1 MISKDNILTLLA
13 TSYRARKSYHLDVTF
28 QFTQPGVPDFSV
40 NGTLDVHYPGDLLF
54 TTESKDGLVTAART
68 DSKGFTRLN
77 FPKSEAMMTPMPS
90 SRSRIAK
97 CLISTS
103 MFDDGLA
110 DILAGLTPY
119 GGDISLVRDTTPA
132 IINGTACNG
141 YIVDVAGRTPMP
153 TSVTVFVSKSSQ
165 DLHRYVTD
173 HPTIKGA
180 QRTVTLSAPKPN
192 VALPRNPKV
201 TDKDMQKLTA
211 EPEFGGIVVIGKM
224 APPLV
229 GITLLGKP
237 FDLDSPTRAKARIVH
252 FWSMS
257 DSNSCLQVIDIQR
270 AISPFPK
277 GNVQVISVC
286 LDHVQNSQRVKQLWT
301 RMGATWQTI
310 VDPLGPDSDA
320 ARTWRTDT
328 PGGIVILSRS
338 GKVQSLGLRSTDI
351 TDAVNAAMRLP

>member
-1 MISKDNILTLLA
+1 MISNDNILTLLA
-13 TSYRARKSYHLDVTF
+13 KSYRARKGYHLDVTF
-28 QFTQPGVPDFSV
+28 QFTQPGVPDFTV

-68 DSKGFTRLN
+68 DPNGYTRVN

-110 DILAGLTPY
+110 DILSGLTPY

-132 IINGTACNG
+132 NINGTACNG

-180 QRTVTLSAPKPN
+180 QRTVTLSAPKPI

-201 TDKDMQKLTA
+201 TYKDMQKLTA
-211 EPEFGGIVVIGKM
+211 EPEFGGIVALGKV

-229 GITLLGKP
+229 GTTLKGQS
-237 FDLDSPTRAKARIVH
+237 FDLDKPTSAKASIIH
-252 FWSMS
+252 FWSMY
-257 DSNSCLQVIDIQR
+257 DRNSCQQVIDIGH
-270 AISPFPK
+270 AIAPFPK
-277 GNVQVISVC
+277 GAVQVVSVC
-286 LDHVQNSQRVKQLWT
+286 LDHVESSQRVKALWT
-301 RMGATWQTI
+301 RLGASWSTI
-310 VDPLGPDSDA
+310 IDPLGPDSDA
-320 ARTWRTDT
+320 ARRWKTDS
-328 PGGIVILSRS
+328 PGGLIILSKSSRVH
-338 GKVQSLGLRSTDI
+338 GIGLRSTDI
-351 TDAVNAAMRLP
+351 TDAVMAAMRSR

>member
-1 MISKDNILTLLA
+1 MRTNGFSFAMLA
-13 TSYRARKSYHLDVTF
+13 AAFRRRKGYHLDISF
-28 QFTQPGVPDFSV
+28 QFTQPGVPDFQVS
-40 NGTLDVHYPGDLLF
+40 GQLDVMFPGSLLF
-54 TTESKDGLVTAART
+54 TTESKEGLVTAATT
-68 DSKGFTRLN
+68 DAKGFTRLN
-77 FPKSEAMMTPMPS
+77 FPKSEAMVTPMLP
-90 SRSRIAK
+90 SRSRLSR
-97 CLISTS
+97 CLAATA

-110 DILAGLTPY
+110 DILAGLVPY
-119 GGDISLVRDTTPA
+119 GDDISLIRDA
-132 IINGTACNG
+132 GTAAINDIPCVG
-141 YIVDVAGRTPMP
+141 YIVDIGKKTSIPS
-153 TSVTVFVSKSSQ
+153 SVTVYIGKADQQLYRFVS
-165 DLHRYVTD
+165 D
-173 HPTIKGA
+173 HPTVKGA
-180 QRTVTLSAPKPN
+180 QRTVTLSVPKPILA
-192 VALPRNPKV
+192 VPKNPKV
-201 TDKDMQKLTA
+201 SDKGMQKMTA
-211 EPEFGGIVVIGKM
+211 EPEFGGTVVIGKM

-229 GITLLGKP
+229 GTTLLGKS
-237 FDLDSPTRAKARIVH
+237 FDLDSPTKAKAHIVH

-310 VDPLGPDSDA
+310 VDPLGPDADA